1 MWDFPMNHR
10 MCAGW
15 IRSGSVLLTYLL
27 LCGCERAPEQTTQA
41 EPRSQ
46 DNAVKSAGEQIV
58 NARSAAEQEA
68 LKRQRLAALTQE
80 LQTARAQQTAL
91 MQRQA
96 QMSAQIAAQ
105 QEQGTALLASL
116 KAQMQSQA
124 GSSSG
129 DPEAFKKNA
138 RMQLEAALEQ
148 DNELTA
154 QFESLTAELQS
165 QDSQVTALSAQLDA
179 LRAGTEIQK

>member
-10 MCAGW
+10 VRAGW
-15 IRSGSVLLTYLL
+15 IQSSSLLLTYLL
-27 LCGCERAPEQTTQA
+27 LCGCERPEQSTQA

-46 DNAVKSAGEQIV
+46 DNAVTAPGDQIV
-58 NARSAAEQEA
+58 SARTDAEQEA
-68 LKRQRLAALTQE
+68 LKRQRLAALSQE

-96 QMSAQIAAQ
+96 EMSAQIAAQ

-116 KAQMQSQA
+116 KAQMQSQT
-124 GSSSG
+124 SSSS

-138 RMQLEAALEQ
+138 RMQLEAALEEDDQ
-148 DNELTA
+148 LTT
-154 QFESLTAELQS
+154 QFESLTSELQAT
-165 QDSQVTALSAQLDA
+165 DTRVTELSAQLDA
-179 LRAGTEIQK
+179 LRAGTKIQ

>member
-10 MCAGW
+10 MRAGW
-15 IRSGSVLLTYLL
+15 IQSSSLLLTYLL
-27 LCGCERAPEQTTQA
+27 LCGCERSEQSTQA

-46 DNAVKSAGEQIV
+46 DNAVTAPGDQIV
-58 NARSAAEQEA
+58 NARTDAEQEA
-68 LKRQRLAALTQE
+68 LKRQRVAALSQE

-96 QMSAQIAAQ
+96 EMSAQIAAQ

-129 DPEAFKKNA
+129 DPEAFKRNA
-138 RMQLEAALEQ
+138 RVQLEAALEQ

-165 QDSQVTALSAQLDA
+165 MDSRVTELSAQLDA
-179 LRAGTEIQK
+179 LRADTKIQE